1 MYEVSVYNESKKL
14 YNPTLR
20 SPNTPFEQPFYQTRD
35 TLTDVDTY
43 SQFLKNAIRRFRS
56 SRTYKNYIQPHGLY
70 SQVVDHHIAID
81 WFHNM
86 ACQN

>member
-1 MYEVSVYNESKKL
+1 MYEVSVYNESNKF

-56 SRTYKNYIQPHGLY
+56 SRTYKNYKAFIMSLC
-70 SQVVDHHIAID
+70 SLID
-81 WFHNM
+81 PLSISLSIYN
-86 ACQN
+86 AKSL